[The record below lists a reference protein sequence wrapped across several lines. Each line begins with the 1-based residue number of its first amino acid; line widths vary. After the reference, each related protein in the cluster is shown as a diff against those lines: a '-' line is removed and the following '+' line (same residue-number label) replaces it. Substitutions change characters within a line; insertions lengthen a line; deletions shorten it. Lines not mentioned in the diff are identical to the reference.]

1 MVSGIFDSIFARL
14 TEWGGGL
21 KLFGQ
26 CPYRTNTFQKG
37 ASLTFI
43 SVPERGGVKTLCLIW
58 YRHHECETNRSVIH
72 LINNIF
78 RLKKCSKVTDM
89 NLEHPLYLTS
99 NNEQWPSTLTK
110 TKTFASIK
118 IMLQLRERARW
129 KLENKHWKGCPV
141 SPLSQSF
148 HLK

>member
-1 MVSGIFDSIFARL
+1 MGNAHIEPTHFKK
-14 TEWGGGL
+14 GL
-21 KLFGQ
+21 PLLSFQ
-26 CPYRTNTFQKG
+26 YRRG
-37 ASLTFI
+37 
-43 SVPERGGVKTLCLIW
+43 GGVKTLCLIW